1 MEHLKTSSESSA
13 PTRSATPG
21 LVLLGLPIVLACGV
35 VLTFLFHAVG
45 IRQRSGPALSSLITI
60 IVGTRMLFVFQDRF
74 RNPSGRLLI
83 AGMVSFV
90 VVAVIIWARLTD
102 RIPAP
107 N

>member
-1 MEHLKTSSESSA
+1 MSSESSA
-13 PTRSATPG
+13 PTSSATPG
-21 LVLLGLPIVLACGV
+21 LVLLGVPMVLACGV

-60 IVGTRMLFVFQDRF
+60 IVGTRVLFAFRDKF
-74 RNPSGRLLI
+74 RNPSNRLLI
-83 AGMVSFV
+83 AGGLSLVFV
-90 VVAVIIWARLTD
+90 ATILWARLTD